1 MNLILSRECGNSC
14 PYCFD
19 EAERQGGQKQFISL
33 EDVATFAKWA
43 ANARLGYLSLSGGEP
58 FLHPKLEMIVKLF
71 RQTCRGT
78 ALRILS
84 GGVFNKDML
93 DKISPEDGGIIFNI
107 NEPRD
112 YENPK
117 HFAKVINNVETAIRK
132 GFKVGIGFNV
142 WRLDFDTSFMPN
154 LAHRFALPRFTWA
167 VANPIKG
174 YPSKAVSPQQYSA
187 LSERCVQMLQ
197 QAAALNIE
205 AGLDCTLP
213 LCFFKEP
220 EMGWL
225 RQYHPGTASLMG
237 VCEPPPIDVTPEL
250 DVIRCFA
257 CSKAARIK
265 LKDFHNQGEIEDW
278 FKTHVDAQLL
288 QKGCFSYCSECP
300 HLKEGRCYGGCL
312 ACHEGIDIEEDKTN
326 APSLELKMNAALA
339 MGKPDLALSYY
350 KTANYLLKTDLA
362 TFAAAIAT
370 SKLGDWGQALRYATD
385 ANYHA
390 QEFETMKKIREFISS
405 IPASAFDKGVN
416 SPEIEVFPHFVA
428 CPAQKTQ
435 DENLSLPPNS

>member
-19 EAERQGGQKQFISL
+19 EAERQAGQKHFISL
-33 EDVATFAKWA
+33 EDVAVFAKWA
-43 ANARLGYLSLSGGEP
+43 SAARLGYLSLSGGEP
-58 FLHPKLEMIVKLF
+58 FLHPKLEMIVKIF
-71 RQTCRGT
+71 RQTCRST

-117 HFAKVINNVETAIRK
+117 HYAKVINNVETAIRK

-142 WRLDFDTSFMPN
+142 WRIDFDTNFMPD
-154 LAHRFALPRFTWA
+154 LVYRLGLPRFTWA

-174 YPSKAVSPQQYSA
+174 YPSKAVSPKQYNE
-187 LSERCVQMLQ
+187 LSERCFEMLQ
-197 QAAALNIE
+197 KAAGLRIE

-213 LCFFKEP
+213 LCFFTDSQ
-220 EMGWL
+220 MGWV

-257 CSKAARIK
+257 CSKAARLK
-265 LKDFHNQGEIEDW
+265 LKDFHNQAEIEDW
-278 FKTHVDAQLL
+278 FKQHIDAQLL
-288 QKGCFSYCSECP
+288 QRGCFSYCSECQ

-312 ACHEGIDIEEDKTN
+312 ACHEGVDIEEDRLN
-326 APSLELKMNAALA
+326 APTLEQRMNEAIER
-339 MGKPDLALSYY
+339 GNPELALQYY
-350 KTANYLLKTDLA
+350 KTANHLLKTDLA
-362 TFAAAIAT
+362 TFAAAVAA
-370 SKLGDWGQALRYATD
+370 SKLDQWWQALRYATD

-390 QEFETMKKIREFISS
+390 QDFDTMRKVTEFIKN
-405 IPASAFDKGVN
+405 IPASAIDKAIN
-416 SPEIEVFPHFVA
+416 SPQPEVSANFVA
-428 CPAQKTQ
+428 CPAQQTNN
-435 DENLSLPPNS
+435 DNLAPPG